1 MAEGAAVLSSSE
13 LKSNAD
19 TAPLLF
25 IERLLVVC
33 RCQSEPRVHQ
43 SYSIRLC
50 SCDDV
55 GQRGRQVKATGPFR
69 NRQHADTA
77 ANEDMRVIHITD
89 KVHRT
94 TPPASCL
101 DVPNGL
107 AIAITSYDLH
117 SVAVW
122 IPSWGLSSLVW
133 H

>member
-1 MAEGAAVLSSSE
+1 MPLPIGASSSFN
-13 LKSNAD
+13 LILYAY
-19 TAPLLF
+19 A
-25 IERLLVVC
+25 
-33 RCQSEPRVHQ
+33 H
-43 SYSIRLC
+43 
-50 SCDDV
+50 DDV

-94 TPPASCL
+94 TPLASCL
-101 DVPNGL
+101 DVP
-107 AIAITSYDLH
+107 IAITSYDLH